1 MRDYWKILGLDEPP
15 TDMKSAKR
23 AYAAKLK
30 VTRPDD
36 NPEGFM
42 ELRDA
47 FEIAKQH
54 IYYAQHEKERIARET
69 VEPSETSQEDVS
81 EFLHEDTRPAQP
93 TASDELS
100 SPINRSVVEENTD
113 TQTVQKSTEPEY
125 PLFYEDIQ
133 SILKDPAKRND
144 KDIWGQL
151 IEKARESSIDEYIDF
166 DVMLRRLFLAE
177 LGYYDGNATKH
188 NRNRKP
194 PLITSFVATYLFK
207 AMEWHKLEERD
218 YYTQEELDWLRVD
231 IDVMNFNRNPMNGSS
246 SAKLIDTNDDTNLNM
261 WIIIGGIIAGLQL
274 LRLIM
279 NTIGGGGY

>member
-15 TDMKSAKR
+15 ADMKSAKR

-81 EFLHEDTRPAQP
+81 E
-93 TASDELS
+93 
-100 SPINRSVVEENTD
+100 NTD

-133 SILKDPAKRND
+133 RILKDPAKRND

-151 IEKARESSIDEYIDF
+151 IDKARESSIDEYIDF
-166 DVMLRRLFLAE
+166 DVMLRRSFLAE
-177 LGYYDGNATKH
+177 LGYYDGDATKH

-246 SAKLIDTNDDTNLNM
+246 SAKVIDTNDDTNVNM